1 MILPLYVCRV
11 CGKFGGLGLSF
22 SQTMV
27 KASKGQEYKDGDN
40 RRVYCPDGH
49 GLMYEVQDGDR
60 LAIRL
65 HAIDSRITD
74 DGMGGHLETTD

>member
-1 MILPLYVCRV
+1 
-11 CGKFGGLGLSF
+11 
-22 SQTMV
+22 MV

-60 LAIRL
+60 LAVLPAVVEAAQI
-65 HAIDSRITD
+65 SPP
-74 DGMGGHLETTD
+74 ETAD

>member
-1 MILPLYVCRV
+1 MILPLYICRV

-27 KASKGQEYKDGDN
+27 KASRGKEYKDGDN

-49 GLMYEVQDGDR
+49 GMMYEVQDEDR
-60 LAIRL
+60 LSVLPAIVE
-65 HAIDSRITD
+65 AAQIMPPESAD
-74 DGMGGHLETTD
+74 

>member
-1 MILPLYVCRV
+1 MILPLYICLV

-60 LAIRL
+60 LAVLPAVVEAAQI
-65 HAIDSRITD
+65 SPP
-74 DGMGGHLETTD
+74 ETAD